1 MIQQLLTVSGKCIKL
16 QSLYYKVNVK
26 KKFLKLR
33 PQAEADWSTKS
44 IYGTFTFKSNS
55 KNFWPIYV
63 QKKQN
68 TNTTTSEN
76 PHKPK

>member
-1 MIQQLLTVSGKCIKL
+1 MIQQLLIVSGKHIKF
-16 QSLYYKVNVK
+16 QSFYYKVNGKK

-33 PQAEADWSTKS
+33 PQAEADWSTKP
-44 IYGTFTFKSNS
+44 IYGTCTFRNNS
-55 KNFWPIYV
+55 KNFRPIYV

-68 TNTTTSEN
+68 TTTLEN